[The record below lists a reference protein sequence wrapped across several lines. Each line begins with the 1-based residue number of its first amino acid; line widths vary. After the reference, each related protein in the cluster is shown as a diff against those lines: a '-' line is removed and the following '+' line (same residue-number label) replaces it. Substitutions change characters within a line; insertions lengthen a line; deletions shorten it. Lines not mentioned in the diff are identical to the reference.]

1 MVRAALPH
9 QRAQGG
15 GRIIQI
21 STYGGQAAL
30 PGGSLYHASKWGIEG
45 FIDAV
50 GQEVATFNIGV
61 TIVPAARAR
70 ISGMAAPNSVLGWTP
85 FHKEHIEPGLHV
97 PFVTKKIGNGRFL
110 SEREV
115 YAIEVTGPS
124 PRNCRSR
131 AGTNRSAI
139 PRWPTA
145 SSTAWCITPIVWRCA
160 AIPCVRIAGNRLHSD
175 SRRGKRSA
183 AC

>member
-145 SSTAWCITPIVWRCA
+145 SSTAWCITPIVLRCA
-160 AIPCVRIAGNRLHSD
+160 AIPWVRIAGNRLHSD

>member
-70 ISGMAAPNSVLGWTP
+70 IQVWQRQTRSSD
-85 FHKEHIEPGLHV
+85 
-97 PFVTKKIGNGRFL
+97 GRPSIRNIL
-110 SEREV
+110 SPV
-115 YAIEVTGPS
+115 FTF
-124 PRNCRSR
+124 RS
-131 AGTNRSAI
+131 
-139 PRWPTA
+139 
-145 SSTAWCITPIVWRCA
+145 
-160 AIPCVRIAGNRLHSD
+160 
-175 SRRGKRSA
+175 
-183 AC
+183 